1 MIIDINTVVV
11 TAGFYDSETGEFID
25 ITTGALRCMVAD
37 RRPYFILPNA
47 RQKWDRT
54 HRVAVE
60 IDHGLLVEK
69 S

>member
-1 MIIDINTVVV
+1 MSVDISTVVV
-11 TAGFYDSETGEFID
+11 TAGFYDADTGEFID

-37 RRPYFILPNA
+37 RRPYFILPHN

-60 IDHGLLVEK
+60 TDHGQLVEK
-69 S
+69 A